1 MLIVEHHGAT
11 IQVCCGLRLTK
22 QSSILSAF
30 YVTLLIH
37 FLSFQQGH
45 FSLVGC
51 VADTILYTKR
61 ETFLKSVEIK
71 KKAERIYMNS
81 VLNFDFIMK
90 QEVTIGMWSLYYKRY
105 QNIFYKINPTFRSIF
120 LLLDNGVKILRC
132 PDFLWLIIN
141 CISKCMFLKSCFIS
155 G

>member
-37 FLSFQQGH
+37 FLSFKQGH

-71 KKAERIYMNS
+71 KTAERIYMNR

-90 QEVTIGMWSLYYKRY
+90 
-105 QNIFYKINPTFRSIF
+105 
-120 LLLDNGVKILRC
+120 
-132 PDFLWLIIN
+132 
-141 CISKCMFLKSCFIS
+141 
-155 G
+155 